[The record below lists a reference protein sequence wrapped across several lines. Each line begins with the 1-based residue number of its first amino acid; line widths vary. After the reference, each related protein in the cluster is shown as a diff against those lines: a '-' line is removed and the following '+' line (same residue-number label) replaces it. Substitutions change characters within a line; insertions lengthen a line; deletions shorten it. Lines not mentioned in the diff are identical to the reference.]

1 MENLPFLSKSD
12 QPSQSRNGPPSESDW
27 PVQEQPRPMFQR
39 DLETPQ
45 KDPLEFLKNTNPVG
59 LILLGI
65 VIGVLIVSMR
75 PIVVQGRP

>member
-1 MENLPFLSKSD
+1 
-12 QPSQSRNGPPSESDW
+12 
-27 PVQEQPRPMFQR
+27 MFQP
-39 DLETPQ
+39 DFEVPVQ

-75 PIVVQGRP
+75 PIVVQASK

>member
-12 QPSQSRNGPPSESDW
+12 QPSQSRNGPPSESEW
-27 PVQEQPRPMFQR
+27 PVQEPQRIFQR
-39 DLETPQ
+39 DIESP

-75 PIVVQGRP
+75 PIVINSAK